1 MGDIIMPRTL
11 AYLRVSTLKQDIENQ
26 THEINSYC
34 TRNQISVDE
43 WIKVEQSSRRTKKQ
57 RRIDELLTKL
67 KRNDTLIVSELSRLG
82 RSLSEVVLLVERLVQ
97 MKVRLVAIK
106 QNIVLNGKPD
116 PVTKAMIGLFS
127 IFGEM
132 ERDMISV
139 RTKNGLAHAKAR
151 GVKLGNPNLQR
162 DNKVKQ
168 ERAQNFAESLRTTL
182 EGYVAQGMTQRAI
195 VDELNNIGI
204 KTRRGGRWSLI
215 QLQNVLKRLEL
226 KTQRSR

>member
-1 MGDIIMPRTL
+1 M
-11 AYLRVSTLKQDIENQ
+11 RVSA
-26 THEINSYC
+26 
-34 TRNQISVDE
+34 
-43 WIKVEQSSRRTKKQ
+43 KV
-57 RRIDELLTKL
+57 
-67 KRNDTLIVSELSRLG
+67 
-82 RSLSEVVLLVERLVQ
+82 
-97 MKVRLVAIK
+97 K

-132 ERDMISV
+132 ERDMISQ

-168 ERAQNFAESLRTTL
+168 ERAQKFAESLRTTL
-182 EGYVAQGMTQRAI
+182 EAYVAQGMTQRAI
-195 VDELNNIGI
+195 VDELNHVGI

-215 QLQNVLKRLEL
+215 QLQNVLKRLGL
-226 KTQRSR
+226 KTRRSH

>member
-1 MGDIIMPRTL
+1 MSRTL
-11 AYLRVSTLKQDIENQ
+11 AYLRVSTIKQDIDNQ

-34 TRNQISVDE
+34 NRNQISVDE
-43 WIKVEQSSRRTKKQ
+43 WIKVEQSSRRTKKE

-132 ERDMISV
+132 ERDMISQ

-151 GVKLGNPNLQR
+151 GVKLGNPNLMR

-168 ERAQNFAESLRTTL
+168 ERAQKFAESLRTTL
-182 EGYVAQGMTQRAI
+182 EGYIAQGMTQRAI

-215 QLQNVLKRLEL
+215 QLQNVLKRLGL

>member
-1 MGDIIMPRTL
+1 MPRTL

-43 WIKVEQSSRRTKKQ
+43 WIKVKQSSRRTKKE
-57 RRIDELLTKL
+57 RRIDELLTEL

-97 MKVRLVAIK
+97 MKVRLIAIK

-132 ERDMISV
+132 ERDMISM

-168 ERAQNFAESLRTTL
+168 ERAQKFAESLCTTL

-195 VDELNNIGI
+195 VDELNNVGI
-204 KTRRGGRWSLI
+204 ETRRGGRWSLI
-215 QLQNVLKRLEL
+215 QLQNVLKRLGL

>member
-1 MGDIIMPRTL
+1 MPRTL

-43 WIKVEQSSRRTKKQ
+43 WIKVKQSSRRTKKE
-57 RRIDELLTKL
+57 RRIDELLTEL

-132 ERDMISV
+132 ERDMISQ

-168 ERAQNFAESLRTTL
+168 ERAQKFAESLRTTL
-182 EGYVAQGMTQRAI
+182 ESYVAQGMTQRAI
-195 VDELNNIGI
+195 VDELNNVGI

-226 KTQRSR
+226 KTQKSR